1 MLSSIR
7 DLTVTNELFFFVTS
21 SGASKTDICDNQI
34 LNRRQQLF
42 KYIAVIS
49 ILMQDNDTSIWA

>member
-7 DLTVTNELFFFVTS
+7 DLTVTNEFFFVTS
-21 SGASKTDICDNQI
+21 SGASKTDICDSQI

-42 KYIAVIS
+42 KHNAVIS

>member
-7 DLTVTNELFFFVTS
+7 DLTVTNDFFFVAH
-21 SGASKTDICDNQI
+21 SGARKTDICDSQI
-34 LNRRQQLF
+34 LNRCQQLF
-42 KYIAVIS
+42 KYNPVIS